1 MKKPIPAITPPTPK
15 QPQQTSAHS
24 TTTEKTSGGS
34 KIWPNKPKRVYQ
46 VIPSLTNDS
55 RKTSR
60 QSSVGGQN
68 EQMKISELQSPQSR
82 PRTMEKSKSNIFCLF

>member
-1 MKKPIPAITPPTPK
+1 MKKPIPAITPPVQK
-15 QPQQTSAHS
+15 QIQQTSAHS
-24 TTTEKTSGGS
+24 TATERTIGGS

-60 QSSVGGQN
+60 QSSFG
-68 EQMKISELQSPQSR
+68 EQQEQIKISEILSPQS
-82 PRTMEKSKSNIFCLF
+82 PTKTMEKSK